1 MSDTTSKVPSE
12 FEKAAAEVE
21 GESLLNEFWSFLAHN
36 KKWWLLPILIC
47 LGLLACLAFFAS
59 TGAAPFI
66 YTIF

>member
-1 MSDTTSKVPSE
+1 MSASETE
-12 FEKAAAEVE
+12 FEREAKKSRPSLI
-21 GESLLNEFWSFLAHN
+21 GEIFSFLANN

-47 LGLLACLAFFAS
+47 LGLLAGLAFFAS

>member
-1 MSDTTSKVPSE
+1 MAGSETDFEREAKKNRPSLI
-12 FEKAAAEVE
+12 
-21 GESLLNEFWSFLAHN
+21 GEIYSFLAAN